1 MLTSWVH
8 LLALTTYVGA
18 IAGLLVIVLPGL
30 SVVETHEGRVKLLS
44 RSLKF
49 YNPLQCGALGL
60 LVITGAIQVTDLKA
74 AYREMFS
81 REFGA
86 MLGIKL
92 LLAFVLIL
100 LSTQQ
105 TMAVG
110 LRFVRRAE
118 GGESITPPELE
129 TITRR
134 LRNSTVILLLLS
146 AVTMWMGMQLR
157 R

>member
-1 MLTSWVH
+1 MLTSWLH
-8 LLALTTYVGA
+8 LLALTAYVGA
-18 IAGLLVIVLPGL
+18 IAGLLAIVPPGL
-30 SVVETHEGRVKLLS
+30 ALVETHEARVKLLS

-74 AYREMFS
+74 AYRELFA

-86 MLGIKL
+86 MLGLKL
-92 LLAFVLIL
+92 ILSFVLIL
-100 LSTQQ
+100 LSTHQS
-105 TMAVG
+105 MAVA

-118 GGESITPPELE
+118 GGEPIAPEELQSVAN
-129 TITRR
+129 R
-134 LRNSTVILLLLS
+134 LRRSTLFLLALS
-146 AVTMWMGMQLR
+146 AVTVWVGTQLR